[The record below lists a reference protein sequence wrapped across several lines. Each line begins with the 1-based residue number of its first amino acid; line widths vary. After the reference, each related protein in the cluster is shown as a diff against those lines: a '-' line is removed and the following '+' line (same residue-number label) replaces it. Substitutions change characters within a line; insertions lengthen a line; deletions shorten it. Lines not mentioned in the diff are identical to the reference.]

1 MREQRAFRC
10 TKREM
15 RKRREKS
22 GMDANQLAAGR
33 SMKAT
38 NSQHSTKR
46 HRSSLRAGLAVMGG
60 RAAGA
65 LSRRLHLGGGTSITR
80 LGAQSLC
87 PDIVEHLSTQLAYS
101 IILVNRTNGKHA
113 TSGLICSI

>member
-1 MREQRAFRC
+1 MSKQRPFRS
-10 TKREM
+10 TNREM

-46 HRSSLRAGLAVMGG
+46 HRSSLRAGLAGMGG

-65 LSRRLHLGGGTSITR
+65 LSRRLHLGGGTSITG
-80 LGAQSLC
+80 LLANSLY
-87 PDIVEHLSTQLAYS
+87 PNILNHLSTQLALAS
-101 IILVNRTNGKHA
+101 ILRPGTTA
-113 TSGLICSI
+113 TPTT

>member
-1 MREQRAFRC
+1 MSKQRPFRS

-22 GMDANQLAAGR
+22 GTDANQLAAGR

-65 LSRRLHLGGGTSITR
+65 PSRRLHLGGGTSITG
-80 LGAQSLC
+80 LVAQSLY
-87 PDIVEHLSTQLAYS
+87 PYIVEHLSRQLRYAS
-101 IILVNRTNGKHA
+101 MLLTCTNVNTHTTVVVA
-113 TSGLICSI
+113 AI